1 MSLNFHSQKTF
12 INRLL
17 PGDSPAQVRF
27 NGSQEA
33 VSDIEYLIGKQ
44 CLGFNLGAGASI
56 IDAVLLPINSFRE
69 RHYLLPFHAHELL
82 GNYESALFSD
92 VARRNGLNMTHD
104 KSGTLDQSI
113 PPARHIPYLL
123 DSFYSNP
130 PTQPRYRLGVAT
142 RSWNNESDTS
152 SHVADVTVDYFTGD
166 DADEDEYHTIWIIN
180 DNTENHHGRVDTWSA
195 LVSSDGNDVQTL
207 LQIKYNHRELS
218 YGNGGFVT
226 PSNQQS
232 GTDAQ
237 GHSPSS
243 ALSPYATG
251 PSHGIQPPRPEPSI
265 NLGRGYKNSPAAPER
280 IPGAPPFET
289 SLPIH
294 ELADCTM
301 EEMLSYY
308 PEHVLHWPGLAVVY
322 NHYRFRLTNPI
333 FEDTIQYIRNVRG
346 DHIDISKRSFRRATT
361 RTGCQILNGYET
373 GNFDGHMQPLS
384 EAVQASG
391 QSLEAF
397 LESILWTPPKN
408 IALQPSIP
416 LSEVGSTVFNHPIGQ
431 FSSRV
436 LAAMQNQTLPPPP
449 NKQSHPIIKRCLH
462 GSPEVNETMRDT
474 ISFNYYPVHL
484 PEEFVIN
491 HYYEQLT
498 HEPLLYVL
506 IKYSGNAIARMV
518 PKGVCPDQTHA
529 GFKTFAAKLRKRQQ
543 MALGQRGERRRVLW
557 KGMTKAVYSEA
568 YGKLKKEYQEERTSG
583 GYGGVGFPAKRRDYE
598 EEEEELSRAA
608 PSRKRRRTKREG
620 NGGEEGMLLT
630 NTYTTT
636 PGQPIHI
643 GAHRP
648 IPSFCSMM
656 ATPMMQRQT
665 IPWTAASIQ
674 QEMGFYAPTIFMN
687 QASSNLFPAATFT
700 NALEPVY
707 DPPSFQNYDPQF
719 DYSGQQHPFQCS
731 DYNTFDCNIGDGP
744 QYPSINSSFEQSQ
757 YITPQTPITLGEID
771 TSFNSMPADYHAVP
785 PFFQPST
792 GDNVMKTEEW
802 GGGDIAVPELT
813 SEIWDQLINFDDD
826 PILSTHDITVL
837 DDRLLANEKN
847 PVCPD
852 ASLEHSVSQLRN
864 FIDGNEDI
872 AECRRESIVAPAPQD
887 SANDHPHS
895 PDTLQ
900 ETTASTPPPIQTP
913 WQNSDHTSLALQ
925 IATADSSAP
934 VPLTTIAS
942 SLTTPALFSTLYSPP
957 KPADHGSIDGLGLV
971 DTRALLSGE
980 VIGRAGFDCVDDFF
994 GGMGMGME
1002 TGGVDL
1008 GLDVAKRSGFD
1019 TDTDTGERRVEE
1031 QIEGIREAGLE
1042 IVEGLGGE
1050 VAGGIEQNHD
1060 DIPGNK
1066 EKEKEGEEED
1076 EEKGRG
1082 RIGSTASM
1090 DSLDSL
1096 FWEGE

>member
-1 MSLNFHSQKTF
+1 
-12 INRLL
+12 
-17 PGDSPAQVRF
+17 
-27 NGSQEA
+27 
-33 VSDIEYLIGKQ
+33 
-44 CLGFNLGAGASI
+44 
-56 IDAVLLPINSFRE
+56 
-69 RHYLLPFHAHELL
+69 
-82 GNYESALFSD
+82 
-92 VARRNGLNMTHD
+92 MTHD
-104 KSGTLDQSI
+104 KPGTLDQSI

-123 DSFYSNP
+123 DSYSNP

-232 GTDAQ
+232 GTNAQ
-237 GHSPSS
+237 GHTPSS

-346 DHIDISKRSFRRATT
+346 DHVDISKRNFRRATT

-408 IALQPSIP
+408 VALQPSVP

-436 LAAMQNQTLPPPP
+436 LAAMQNQNLPPPP
-449 NKQSHPIIKRCLH
+449 NKQSYPIIKRCLH

-557 KGMTKAVYSEA
+557 KGMTKAVYGEA

-598 EEEEELSRAA
+598 EEEDELSRAA

-636 PGQPIHI
+636 LGQPIHT

-674 QEMGFYAPTIFMN
+674 QEMGFHAPTTFMN

-826 PILSTHDITVL
+826 PILSTHDIAVL

-852 ASLEHSVSQLRN
+852 ASLEHSVSHLQNLQ
-864 FIDGNEDI
+864 DGDEDI
-872 AECRRESIVAPAPQD
+872 AECRRENSIASHHRDDKHTQPPMHQAPHQ
-887 SANDHPHS
+887 HS

-900 ETTASTPPPIQTP
+900 ETTVSTTTQIQIP
-913 WQNSDHTSLALQ
+913 QENPDHTPLASEIVSFDLS
-925 IATADSSAP
+925 AT
-934 VPLTTIAS
+934 VPLTNIAS
-942 SLTTPALFSTLYSPP
+942 SLTTPTLLSTFYPP
-957 KPADHGSIDGLGLV
+957 PAANTETKDTDTVSIDGLGLV
-971 DTRALLSGE
+971 ESDGLFEGK
-980 VIGRAGFDCVDDFF
+980 VGGPGGFDCVDDFF
-994 GGMGMGME
+994 EWGME
-1002 TGGVDL
+1002 TGGADVNLGLDADL
-1008 GLDVAKRSGFD
+1008 GLNVLEHSSINTNTNTNKKSAQEQIKSIQEAQSKGTKR
-1019 TDTDTGERRVEE
+1019 TGEG
-1031 QIEGIREAGLE
+1031 EGKAESGTAVL
-1042 IVEGLGGE
+1042 
-1050 VAGGIEQNHD
+1050 AGGIGQQNHD
-1060 DIPGNK
+1060 DARGNK
-1066 EKEKEGEEED
+1066 EKEKEEEE
-1076 EEKGRG
+1076 EKR
-1082 RIGSTASM
+1082 RARTGSTASI

-1096 FWEGE
+1096 FGEEDGGGGGGGGGDGG